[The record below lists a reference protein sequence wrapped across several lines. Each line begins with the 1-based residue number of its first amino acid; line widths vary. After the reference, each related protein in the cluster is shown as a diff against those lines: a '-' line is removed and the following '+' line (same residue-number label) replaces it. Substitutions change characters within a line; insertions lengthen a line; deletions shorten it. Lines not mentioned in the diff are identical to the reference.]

1 MHELRRVVGGGGGR
15 GKNRKEKSFSP
26 SLYPLVSAT
35 LRLVL
40 TRKGVSPIDFAEIL
54 KQNGGEIQ
62 DQKYKHKMSK
72 LGQDW
77 RTQ

>member
-1 MHELRRVVGGGGGR
+1 MWGGGGGEGAKTEQR
-15 GKNRKEKSFSP
+15 SLFSP

-54 KQNGGEIQ
+54 KQNGGEFQ
-62 DQKYKHKMSK
+62 DQKYTHKDVK
-72 LGQDW
+72 T
-77 RTQ
+77 RTGLKNPIEEPQ

>member
-1 MHELRRVVGGGGGR
+1 MWGR
-15 GKNRKEKSFSP
+15 PPHKNRKEKEGGKNRKEKSFSP

-62 DQKYKHKMSK
+62 DQKYTHKMSK
-72 LGQDW
+72 LGQD
-77 RTQ
+77 